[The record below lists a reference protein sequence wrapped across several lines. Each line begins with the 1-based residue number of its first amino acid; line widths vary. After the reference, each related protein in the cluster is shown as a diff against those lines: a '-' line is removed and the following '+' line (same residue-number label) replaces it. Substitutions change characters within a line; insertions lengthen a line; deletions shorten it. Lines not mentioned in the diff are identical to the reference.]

1 MPRRNPL
8 KSFSLV
14 PVLVL
19 FLSLFLSSTIC
30 HGQSPADMPLRQ
42 VISEAQALIGK
53 GDFAGASP
61 YLTSWKFV
69 LRMKKILKWKKFF
82 NNSVSFVVLDICK
95 VLLKRKSRFFRKASS
110 LSVFSLKNFQ
120 MTQKLL
126 WLYKREQIACVP
138 FMNGKMRLELLNFYL
153 IHPNLTKTNFKK
165 VRIDEFVFWACSM
178 LSYRAGL
185 GKR

>member
-19 FLSLFLSSTIC
+19 FLSFFLSSTIC

-61 YLTSWKFV
+61 LLDEMEVRFEDEEDPEV
-69 LRMKKILKWKKFF
+69 KKILQQFG
-82 NNSVSFVVLDICK
+82 FVRGVGY
-95 VLLKRKSRFFRKASS
+95 LL
-110 LSVFSLKNFQ
+110 
-120 MTQKLL
+120 
-126 WLYKREQIACVP
+126 
-138 FMNGKMRLELLNFYL
+138 
-153 IHPNLTKTNFKK
+153 
-165 VRIDEFVFWACSM
+165 
-178 LSYRAGL
+178 GL
-185 GKR
+185 